1 MIETVYNL
9 YQGNEKKIEKL
20 VMKQNGQYIHMV
32 FPQGEG
38 LPIHMSNAELFM
50 TVLKG
55 VLTLGLNDLP
65 THKYKQNTMLNI
77 PFQSRMY
84 VRNEDE
90 ETLEL
95 LVVKIVPEGRDK
107 I

>member
-20 VMKQNGQYIHMV
+20 VMKENGQYIHMV
-32 FPQGEG
+32 FPKGEG
-38 LPIHMSNAELFM
+38 LPTHMSNAELFM
-50 TVLKG
+50 TVLQG
-55 VLTLGLNDLP
+55 TLTLGLNDLN
-65 THKYKQNTMLNI
+65 TNKYTLGTMLNI
-77 PFQSRMY
+77 PYQSKMY

-90 ETLEL
+90 DILEL
-95 LVVKIVPEGRDK
+95 LVIKIVPEGNEK